1 MRQKYHICRIH
12 YQKNPGKLRT
22 RRISFFWHCH
32 CLIENRNT
40 KKTLVNKRDNAM
52 VLDLIQYI
60 YKHRNAKDT
69 LEGIIQW
76 WISNEPRFK
85 WRKEE
90 VQATIDFLV
99 SKGWLVIRYNQVS
112 PQKIYAV
119 NKERVEEMEAF
130 LARYKDWEKKRQPIK
145 TKRVCIARTLVPRWR
160 GFKSGVQS
168 TRWLNSW
175 VKVLPWQLPHLY
187 RHLKRNTGNGWN
199 KWGASSETCG
209 RRLTKCPVTRG
220 HFILLTACDY
230 EITSHNLS
238 VFPRYSLQP
247 LQILAKKGYCV
258 IQQKPTAVLLTVP
271 CFIVLYSKTALC
283 SYPGHG

>member
-1 MRQKYHICRIH
+1 MFPPQFLSIHHQRSYLKVDSSRMRQKYHICRIH
-12 YQKNPGKLRT
+12 YQKNPEKLRT
-22 RRISFFWHCH
+22 RRISFFWHCP
-32 CLIENRNT
+32 CVTENRNT

-130 LARYKDWEKKRQPIK
+130 LARYRD
-145 TKRVCIARTLVPRWR
+145 
-160 GFKSGVQS
+160 
-168 TRWLNSW
+168 
-175 VKVLPWQLPHLY
+175 
-187 RHLKRNTGNGWN
+187 
-199 KWGASSETCG
+199 
-209 RRLTKCPVTRG
+209 
-220 HFILLTACDY
+220 
-230 EITSHNLS
+230 
-238 VFPRYSLQP
+238 
-247 LQILAKKGYCV
+247 
-258 IQQKPTAVLLTVP
+258 
-271 CFIVLYSKTALC
+271 
-283 SYPGHG
+283 